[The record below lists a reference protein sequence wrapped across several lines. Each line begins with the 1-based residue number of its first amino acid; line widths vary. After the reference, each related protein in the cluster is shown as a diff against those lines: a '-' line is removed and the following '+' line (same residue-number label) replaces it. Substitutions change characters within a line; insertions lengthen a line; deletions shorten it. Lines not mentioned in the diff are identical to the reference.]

1 MTDTPEDSAEA
12 PPKKSKMPLIL
23 SLVLALVGG
32 GGGFYLS
39 WSGLIMGDEPE
50 TDVAETDG
58 PARIGDFVYVPIDPL
73 VISLRKPAQSKHLRF
88 RAQMEVPSKYVADVE
103 KLLPRVTDVLNGYLR
118 AVKVEDLESPAILV
132 RLRSQMLHRIEVV
145 VGPDR
150 VKDLLIMEFVFT

>member
-1 MTDTPEDSAEA
+1 MTDTPEEIEEA

-32 GGGFYLS
+32 GGGFYLT
-39 WSGLIMGDEPE
+39 WSGMIMGDETE
-50 TDVAETDG
+50 SDVADTDNLA
-58 PARIGDFVYVPIDPL
+58 PIGDFVYVPIDPL
-73 VISLRKPAQSKHLRF
+73 VISLRQPAQSKHLRF
-88 RAQMEVPSKYVADVE
+88 RAQMEVPSKYRADVE
-103 KLLPRVTDVLNGYLR
+103 KLLPRVTDILNGYLR
-118 AVKVEDLESPAILV
+118 AVKVEDLESPSILL